1 MNLRRLLACGV
12 ATASLAGGVGSTVL
26 VGHAASRPTPPA
38 QQKLHR
44 QHCVKPVAG
53 QPPTANTCKPKPK
66 HRKHTPTHTMR
77 PRPVHTTR
85 PAPVHTTQPQPVHTL
100 PAPGH

>member
-1 MNLRRLLACGV
+1 MMMNLRRLLACGL

-26 VGHAASRPTPPA
+26 VGHAASRTPPPA
-38 QQKLHR
+38 RQKVMK

-53 QPPTANTCKPKPK
+53 RPPTANTCKPKPK
-66 HRKHTPTHTMR
+66 PKPKTK
-77 PRPVHTTR
+77 TTSHS
-85 PAPVHTTQPQPVHTL
+85 PNPKPQPVHTL

>member
-1 MNLRRLLACGV
+1 MMNLRRLLACGL

-26 VGHAASRPTPPA
+26 VGHAASRTPPPVK
-38 QQKLHR
+38 QKVQK

-66 HRKHTPTHTMR
+66 PKPKTHTLK
-77 PRPVHTTR
+77 PKPK
-85 PAPVHTTQPQPVHTL
+85 PVHTL

>member
-1 MNLRRLLACGV
+1 MMDLRRLLACGL

-26 VGHAASRPTPPA
+26 VGHAASRTAPPVK
-38 QQKLHR
+38 QKVHK

-66 HRKHTPTHTMR
+66 THTLK
-77 PRPVHTTR
+77 PKPTTHS
-85 PAPVHTTQPQPVHTL
+85 PKPKPQPVHTL

>member
-1 MNLRRLLACGV
+1 MTNLRRLLVCGL

-26 VGHAASRPTPPA
+26 VGHAASRTPPPVK
-38 QQKLHR
+38 QKVHK

-53 QPPTANTCKPKPK
+53 QPPTANTCKPKTK
-66 HRKHTPTHTMR
+66 TKTHTLK
-77 PRPVHTTR
+77 PK
-85 PAPVHTTQPQPVHTL
+85 PAPNAHSPKPKPQPVHTL